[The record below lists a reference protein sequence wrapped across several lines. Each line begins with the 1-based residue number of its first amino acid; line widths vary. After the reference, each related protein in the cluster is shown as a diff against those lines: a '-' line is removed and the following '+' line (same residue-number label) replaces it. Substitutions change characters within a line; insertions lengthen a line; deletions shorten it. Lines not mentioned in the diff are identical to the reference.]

1 MVKFVTA
8 NNVISAM
15 SKSILAV
22 VLLICAACSG
32 ESGSE
37 TPGTATNAAANGP
50 DAKSFY
56 QTEVLHIVVGYNPGG
71 GFDEYARMIGTE
83 MATRTGGTVVV
94 ENQPGGGGL
103 LALNRLVQEK
113 GDGTRIMLLGGESAV
128 LAQLTGR
135 PGTRFDITKLNWLGR
150 AQIDT
155 PIVLWSMTN
164 PERTFAEVLNT
175 IQTQGAVWGATG
187 LTDNISDAESAM
199 AHALGLSPEKM
210 GIVMGYAGSSE
221 VALAVVR
228 GEADG
233 IVVSNSSAINYVGT
247 ADSQSVVPIA
257 TLSRKRETTFF
268 PDVPTIF
275 EVAQLNEEGQWW
287 IDFRSSITEVGRTF
301 VTHGDVPADRVAYL
315 RQVLG
320 EILTDQKF
328 IAMATEHQRPINY
341 MSAGDQE
348 KLVQGIFS
356 GLSPERVQEVKHVL
370 TEKYIR

>member
-1 MVKFVTA
+1 MVKLVTGNHA
-8 NNVISAM
+8 VSAM
-15 SKSILAV
+15 FKLILAG
-22 VLLICAACSG
+22 VLLISAGCSG
-32 ESGSE
+32 ESGPESS
-37 TPGTATNAAANGP
+37 GTAAVETATGP

-56 QTEVLHIVVGYNPGG
+56 QTEVLHIIVGYNPGG

-83 MATRTGGTVVV
+83 LSTRTGGTVVV

-135 PGTRFDITKLNWLGR
+135 PGTRFDITELNWLGR

-175 IQTQGAVWGATG
+175 IQTQGAIWGATG
-187 LTDNISDAESAM
+187 LTDNISDAEAAM

-257 TLSRKRETTFF
+257 TLSRNRETTFF

-275 EVAQLNEEGQWW
+275 EVAQLNEDGQWW

-301 VTHGDVPADRVAYL
+301 VTHGDVPADRVA
-315 RQVLG
+315 
-320 EILTDQKF
+320 
-328 IAMATEHQRPINY
+328 
-341 MSAGDQE
+341 
-348 KLVQGIFS
+348 
-356 GLSPERVQEVKHVL
+356 
-370 TEKYIR
+370 

>member
-1 MVKFVTA
+1 MNLSKGDTA
-8 NNVISAM
+8 TARIIKA
-15 SKSILAV
+15 A
-22 VLLICAACSG
+22 LLGLLLVCSGCSG
-32 ESGSE
+32 ESDSE
-37 TPGTATNAAANGP
+37 VSDAGTTGP

-56 QTEVLHIVVGYNPGG
+56 QNEVLHIIVGYNPGG
-71 GFDEYARMIGTE
+71 GFDEYARMISTE
-83 MATRTGGTVVV
+83 LATRIGGTVVV

-103 LALNRLVQEK
+103 LALNRLVQEHA
-113 GDGTRIMLLGGESAV
+113 DGTRIMLLGGESAV

-164 PERTFAEVLNT
+164 PERNFAEVLNT

-199 AHALGLSPEKM
+199 AHALGLAPEKM
-210 GIVMGYAGSSE
+210 RIVMGYSGSSE

-233 IVVSNSSAINYVGT
+233 IVVSNSSAINYVGSG
-247 ADSQSVVPIA
+247 DSQSVVPIA
-257 TLSRKRETTFF
+257 TLSRNRETTFF

-275 EVAQLNEEGQWW
+275 EVAELSEEGQWW
-287 IDFRSSITEVGRTF
+287 IDFRSSITDVGRTF
-301 VTHGDVPADRVAYL
+301 VTHGDVPPDRVAYL
-315 RQVLG
+315 RQVLA
-320 EILTDQKF
+320 EILTDEKF
-328 IAMATEHQRPINY
+328 IATAAEHQRPINY
-341 MSAGDQE
+341 MSAEEQA

>member
-1 MVKFVTA
+1 MLLLGVGCSDQSDTTA
-8 NNVISAM
+8 STHATAGKVSA
-15 SKSILAV
+15 
-22 VLLICAACSG
+22 
-32 ESGSE
+32 
-37 TPGTATNAAANGP
+37 GP

-56 QTEVLHIVVGYNPGG
+56 QKEVLHVIVGYNPGG
-71 GFDEYARMIGTE
+71 GFDEYARMVSTE
-83 MATRTGGTVVV
+83 IAVRTGGTVVV

-128 LAQLTGR
+128 LAQLTER
-135 PGTRFDITKLNWLGR
+135 PGTRFDINKLNWLGR
-150 AQIDT
+150 VQIDT
-155 PIVLWSMTN
+155 PMVLWSMTN
-164 PERTFAEVLNT
+164 PERTFAEVLKT
-175 IQTQGAVWGATG
+175 IQEQGAIWGATG
-187 LTDNISDAESAM
+187 LTDNISDAESAL
-199 AHALGLSPEKM
+199 AEALGLAPEKF

-247 ADSQSVVPIA
+247 DNSQSVVPIA

-275 EVAQLNEEGQWW
+275 EVAELSEAGKWW

-315 RQVLG
+315 RQILAAV
-320 EILTDQKF
+320 LTDQKF
-328 IAMATEHQRPINY
+328 ITMATEQQRPINY
-341 MSAGDQE
+341 MSAEDQE
-348 KLVQGIFS
+348 KLVKGIFS
-356 GLSPERVQEVKHVL
+356 GLTPERIQEIKHVL

>member
-1 MVKFVTA
+1 MVKLVTA
-8 NNVISAM
+8 NNAISVLARAM
-15 SKSILAV
+15 LAL
-22 VLLICAACSG
+22 VLLTGAGCSG

-37 TPGTATNAAANGP
+37 TSGTAADTSASGP
-50 DAKSFY
+50 DAKTFY
-56 QTEVLHIVVGYNPGG
+56 QKEVLHIIVGYNPGG

-175 IQTQGAVWGATG
+175 IQTEGAIWGATG
-187 LTDNISDAESAM
+187 LTDNLSDAEAAM
-199 AHALGLSPEKM
+199 AHALGLSPEKS

-228 GEADG
+228 GEVDG
-233 IVVSNSSAINYVGT
+233 IVVSNSSAINYVGS
-247 ADSQSVVPIA
+247 AESQSVVPIA

-275 EVAQLNEEGQWW
+275 EVAELNEEGQWW

-341 MSAGDQE
+341 MSAEDQE